1 MSDGFEIVIVGQ
13 TMDPLSHGLRDLGT
27 SRVEGIVDIEPDNDA
42 VIWTD
47 VSAITRLQGVYVPAF
62 DL

>member
-1 MSDGFEIVIVGQ
+1 
-13 TMDPLSHGLRDLGT
+13 MDPLSHGLRDLGT